1 MPLAELNYSSSHYT
15 PRTLL
20 NEVCKIKIT
29 NIALHLHRQSC
40 DFSETAQRKSY
51 LALRILEPSFRFK
64 MTHLHSYL
72 KSCYIQNL
80 EQRC

>member
-15 PRTLL
+15 PRTPL

-29 NIALHLHRQSC
+29 NIALHLHRQRC

-51 LALRILEPSFRFK
+51 
-64 MTHLHSYL
+64 SYPEL
-72 KSCYIQNL
+72 DIVCFLSP
-80 EQRC
+80 